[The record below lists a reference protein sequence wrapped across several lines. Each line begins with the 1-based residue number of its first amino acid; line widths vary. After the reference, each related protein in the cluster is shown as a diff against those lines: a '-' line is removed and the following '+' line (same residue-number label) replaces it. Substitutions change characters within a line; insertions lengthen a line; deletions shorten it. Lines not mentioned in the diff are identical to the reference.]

1 MITYYELIIAQKYM
15 GSNVVGQAAGMM
27 GMGGHGS
34 SHGGAGPPNYGA
46 GAGGGAYA
54 PGSNTGGMYD

>member
-1 MITYYELIIAQKYM
+1 MITYNELIIAEKYM
-15 GSNVVGQAAGMM
+15 GGNVVGQAAGMM

-46 GAGGGAYA
+46 GAGAGAYA
-54 PGSNTGGMYD
+54 PGSNTGGM

>member
-1 MITYYELIIAQKYM
+1 M
-15 GSNVVGQAAGMM
+15 GGNVVGQAAGMM

-46 GAGGGAYA
+46 GAGAGAYA